1 MIVNI
6 EGSLRDFRAEVG
18 ALLGPLSCTILIV
31 IRPKLPQMRRQ
42 IRQERIVL
50 VGLVEVAHPLVE
62 YVERLLLLEL
72 NHSAPRP
79 LLRLLVVVVYRVHAG
94 SIVVKKLN

>member
-1 MIVNI
+1 VIVNI

-18 ALLGPLSCTILIV
+18 ALLRPLSCTIFIV
-31 IRPKLPQMRRQ
+31 IRPKFPQMRRQ

-50 VGLVEVAHPLVE
+50 VSLVEVAHPLVE
-62 YVERLLLLEL
+62 YVELLLLLEL